1 MKCVDLVG
9 TKNNHSTR
17 IAVVP
22 KIFLHSG
29 RIGELFRVKK
39 AFIVQRAYS
48 DHVGHLNRLK
58 WDSNPID
65 LGH

>member
-22 KIFLHSG
+22 KKVIMVMKGLVG
-29 RIGELFRVKK
+29 VKE
-39 AFIVQRAYS
+39 AV
-48 DHVGHLNRLK
+48 
-58 WDSNPID
+58 
-65 LGH
+65 